1 VDQQGQVVQRHLGI
15 LDAIQTELEVRVIAG
30 LATDVR
36 VERVDPEQA
45 IGLPATAHVKT
56 VPGVDLSNLPAEK
69 RALALQRMNAEPCTC
84 GCNLTVAKC
93 RIDDPSCSVSLP
105 LARKIV
111 ADLKP

>member
-1 VDQQGQVVQRHLGI
+1 
-15 LDAIQTELEVRVIAG
+15 VRVIAG